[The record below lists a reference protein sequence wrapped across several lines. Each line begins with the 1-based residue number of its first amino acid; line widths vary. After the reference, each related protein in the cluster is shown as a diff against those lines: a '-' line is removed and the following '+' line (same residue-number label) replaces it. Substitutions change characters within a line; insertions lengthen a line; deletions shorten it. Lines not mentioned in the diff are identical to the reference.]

1 MAKTYLDY
9 LKEVLKGR
17 AGEKEAILAQYENKY
32 DDEKDAVKKEYASKT
47 REKDMAYLDEVDKEN
62 VARFINERKMREAIG
77 NMGLLNSGLKY
88 KGSDLKVKQL
98 TKENK
103 EQRKAIE
110 DEMNRELLEIDNKKA
125 DEIFKAEQKFDDEVN
140 RTAEALYKEAIKTSK
155 KASMPVV
162 SLKEEKEP
170 GTEEPKTENN
180 DERLTAQ
187 NMINIGNAISKII
200 TKSEYAKEKQINKE
214 LHDYDQIVM
223 RNLANMWVNN
233 QITKKELDYLIKY
246 YNINYNDYVDVEKGK
261 SLISTANSLNSQT
274 ITKGN

>member
-77 NMGLLNSGLKY
+77 NMGLLNSGLKF

-180 DERLTAQ
+180 DDHLTVQ

-246 YNINYNDYVDVEKGK
+246 YNINYTE
-261 SLISTANSLNSQT
+261 
-274 ITKGN
+274 